1 VVSYKCKEEPND
13 ASGDQP
19 YASSSNDL
27 KDMDTAVDTSIRI
40 GRGFDRRSYLNCRRS
55 LGGMMTP
62 LSSGSARV
70 DCGEPNACQGR
81 VKQTPRL
88 SKYQMP

>member
-1 VVSYKCKEEPND
+1 MTRN

-27 KDMDTAVDTSIRI
+27 KDIDTAVDTSVRI
-40 GRGFDRRSYLNCRRS
+40 GRGFDRRPYLNCRRS

-70 DCGEPNACQGR
+70 DCGEPRNSNACQGR
-81 VKQTPRL
+81 IKQTPRL
-88 SKYQMP
+88 SKYQLR